1 MLSNCGRGLTCESFA
16 CSHRCIVLNASSSA
30 IRLLE
35 DLQGVREGPS
45 EESPDT
51 AMYDRLARHYADWVR
66 LFQRSPFPEKSFV
79 AWVTQLTA
87 QGILKGEEI
96 SSFFYRVC
104 VEASVTLYSELVVNG
119 ETTNA
124 FQPVDALSRLIVLMI
139 KYNGDAAATK
149 VHYLTKILSIV
160 VVVLA
165 HFHEEAGTEFPQKPF
180 FRLFSSL
187 FNDLHTIEA
196 TLHGAYFQLLIALWS
211 VQVESSSFSLVIHFE
226 VLYSSAIPSTLS
238 NRRISPDSHFRGS
251 LSSHTVYS
259 CQNCSFQRAEL

>member
-1 MLSNCGRGLTCESFA
+1 
-16 CSHRCIVLNASSSA
+16 
-30 IRLLE
+30 
-35 DLQGVREGPS
+35 
-45 EESPDT
+45 
-51 AMYDRLARHYADWVR
+51 MYDRLAHHYADWVR

-104 VEASVTLYSELVVNG
+104 VEASVTLYTELVLNG
-119 ETTNA
+119 ETVNA

-139 KYNGDAAATK
+139 KYNGDAIATK

-165 HFHEEAGTEFPQKPF
+165 HFHEESGTIFPQKPF

-187 FNDLHTIEA
+187 FNDLHAIES
-196 TLHGAYFQLLIALWS
+196 TLHGAYFPLLIALW
-211 VQVESSSFSLVIHFE
+211 
-226 VLYSSAIPSTLS
+226 
-238 NRRISPDSHFRGS
+238 
-251 LSSHTVYS
+251 
-259 CQNCSFQRAEL
+259 